1 MQNTVLHGACSLG
14 LIRCSYIEGGACL
27 KIMFSAGEV
36 SGDLHGAGLAMEIR
50 AIAPDIE
57 LMGFGGEQ
65 MERAGVRLIRDF
77 ASYNIMGVLEVIKN
91 LRRIFQLLDVLTEA
105 MEKERPQLLV
115 LIDYPDFNW
124 RLAKRARKL
133 GIPVFSYIPPSAW
146 AWRKGRA
153 KACAA
158 IANEFLAIFPFETKV
173 YEEAGANISFV
184 GNPLVDK
191 VKPELDGA
199 AAREHFHI
207 GHGDHVVLLLPGSR
221 KQEIRMLLPVMLE
234 AAKLL
239 MEKKPG
245 TRFFLPVASGID
257 REQLASEISRVGV
270 PVEMTEEYRYS
281 LMSIAD
287 AAIATSGTVVMEAAL
302 LGLPCVV
309 VYRMARLN
317 YMIGRLLVHVEHISL
332 PNLLLEKRVQPEL
345 LQDEVEPIRIV
356 EEIQKLYV
364 GEPERERVV
373 EDLKSASAK
382 LGAPGASR
390 RAAEKILAAAVRY
403 SPSVPL
409 RSET

>member
-1 MQNTVLHGACSLG
+1 
-14 LIRCSYIEGGACL
+14 
-27 KIMFSAGEV
+27 MFSAGEV
-36 SGDLHGAGLAMEIR
+36 SGDLHGAGLAAEIR
-50 AIAPDIE
+50 ALAPDIE

-65 MERAGVRLIRDF
+65 MERAGVRLIRNF

-91 LRRIFQLLDVLTEA
+91 LRHIFQLLDVLTEA
-105 MEKERPQLLV
+105 MKQERPQLLV

-153 KACAA
+153 KDCAA

-173 YEEAGANISFV
+173 YEDAGANISFV

-191 VKPELDGA
+191 VKAELDGN
-199 AAREHFHI
+199 AAREFFHI
-207 GHGDHVVLLLPGSR
+207 NHGDHVVLLLPGSR
-221 KQEIRMLLPVMLE
+221 KQEIRMLLPVMLD

-239 MEKKPG
+239 IRDNPG

-257 REQLASEISRVGV
+257 SKQLEAEISKSGV
-270 PVEMTEEYRYS
+270 PVELTEEFRYS
-281 LMSIAD
+281 LMSVAD

-332 PNLLLEKRVQPEL
+332 PNLLLGERVQPEL
-345 LQDEVEPIRIV
+345 LQDEAEPVRIA
-356 EEIQKLYV
+356 EEIRKLYV
-364 GEPERERVV
+364 GEPERNLVV
-373 EDLKSASAK
+373 EKLKRASAK

-403 SPSVPL
+403 DTQEDGV
-409 RSET
+409 

>member
-1 MQNTVLHGACSLG
+1 M
-14 LIRCSYIEGGACL
+14 

-36 SGDLHGAGLAMEIR
+36 SGDLHGAGLATEIR
-50 AIAPDIE
+50 ALEPDIE

-65 MERAGVRLIRDF
+65 MERAGVRLIRNF

-91 LRRIFQLLDVLTEA
+91 LRRIFRLLDELTEA
-105 MEKERPQLLV
+105 MKRERPQLLV

-146 AWRKGRA
+146 AWRRGRA

-158 IANEFLAIFPFETKV
+158 VANEFLAIFPFETRV

-184 GNPLVDK
+184 GNPLVDQ
-191 VKPELDGA
+191 VKPEMDDSS
-199 AAREHFHI
+199 ARRHFHI
-207 GHGDHVVLLLPGSR
+207 GDGEHVVVLLPGSR
-221 KQEIRMLLPVMLE
+221 KQEIKLLLPVMLE
-234 AAKLL
+234 AAGLL
-239 MEKKPG
+239 LKKKPG
-245 TRFFLPVASGID
+245 TRFFLPVANGID
-257 REQLASEISRVGV
+257 RSRLETVISRSGV
-270 PVEMTEEYRYS
+270 PVEITDKYRYS
-281 LMSIAD
+281 LMSVAD

-317 YMIGRLLVHVEHISL
+317 YMIGRLLVHVKHISL
-332 PNLLLEKRVQPEL
+332 PNLLLEKRIQPEL
-345 LQDEVEPIRIV
+345 LQDEAEPVRIA
-356 EEIQKLYV
+356 EEVQKLYL
-364 GEPERERVV
+364 GETERERVV
-373 EDLKSASAK
+373 EDLKRASAK

-403 SPSVPL
+403 AP
-409 RSET
+409 REDGI